1 MSTHPRFNTFL
12 TPPGPLLIRGPGR
25 VEDRGSNETF
35 TPEPPMTDL
44 LYIAAFTGFFLAS
57 GFYIRFCEK
66 L

>member
-1 MSTHPRFNTFL
+1 M
-12 TPPGPLLIRGPGR
+12 
-25 VEDRGSNETF
+25 EDRGSNETF
-35 TPEPPMTDL
+35 TLEPPMTDL